1 MKKLLKKTQLLILM
15 LMLLVSCGTNERD
28 VKNDI
33 ATIKDLYEKLNEP
46 IDNNKEL
53 LSIYKSLEEIY
64 SLWVENWG
72 KGKKVEGFNKEL
84 FIDLHHDEL
93 DFTEKTLEAK
103 LIFREDFEEILDN
116 IRMEIEI
123 LEERQRQIEM
133 YEQSESESMDKD

>member
-1 MKKLLKKTQLLILM
+1 MKKLFKTQLLILM

-64 SLWVENWG
+64 SFYVENWG
-72 KGKKVEGFNKEL
+72 KGVKVEEINFGL

-93 DFTEKTLEAK
+93 DITEKTLEAK
-103 LIFREDFEEILDN
+103 LVYREDFEEILDN

-123 LEERQRQIEM
+123 LEERQRKIEM

>member
-1 MKKLLKKTQLLILM
+1 MKKLFKTQLLILM

-64 SLWVENWG
+64 SFYVENWG
-72 KGKKVEGFNKEL
+72 KGKKVEEINFGL

-93 DFTEKTLEAK
+93 DITEKTLEAK
-103 LIFREDFEEILDN
+103 LVYREDFEEILDN

-123 LEERQRQIEM
+123 LEERQREIEM

>member
-1 MKKLLKKTQLLILM
+1 M
-15 LMLLVSCGTNERD
+15 LMLLFSCGTNERD

-46 IDNNKEL
+46 IDNNKEH

-64 SLWVENWG
+64 SFYVENWG
-72 KGKKVEGFNKEL
+72 KGKKVEEINFGL

-103 LIFREDFEEILDN
+103 LVYREDFEEILDN

-123 LEERQRQIEM
+123 LEERQRKIEM

>member
-1 MKKLLKKTQLLILM
+1 MKKLFKTQLLILM

-46 IDNNKEL
+46 IDNNKEH

-64 SLWVENWG
+64 SFYVENWRG
-72 KGKKVEGFNKEL
+72 AKVEEINLGL

-103 LIFREDFEEILDN
+103 LVYREDFEEILDN

-123 LEERQRQIEM
+123 LEERQREIEM
-133 YEQSESESMDKD
+133 YEQS

>member
-1 MKKLLKKTQLLILM
+1 
-15 LMLLVSCGTNERD
+15 MLLVSCGTNERD

-46 IDNNKEL
+46 IDNNKEH

-64 SLWVENWG
+64 SFYVENWG
-72 KGKKVEGFNKEL
+72 KGKKVEEINFGL

-103 LIFREDFEEILDN
+103 LVYREDFEEILDN

-123 LEERQRQIEM
+123 LEERQRKIEM

>member
-1 MKKLLKKTQLLILM
+1 MKKLFKTQLLILM

-46 IDNNKEL
+46 IDNNKEH

-64 SLWVENWG
+64 SFYVENWG
-72 KGKKVEGFNKEL
+72 KGKKVEEINFGL

-103 LIFREDFEEILDN
+103 LVYREDFEEILDN

-123 LEERQRQIEM
+123 LEERQREIEM

>member
-1 MKKLLKKTQLLILM
+1 MF
-15 LMLLVSCGTNERD
+15 LVSCGTNERD

-46 IDNNKEL
+46 IDNNKEH

-64 SLWVENWG
+64 SFYVENWG
-72 KGKKVEGFNKEL
+72 KGKKVEEINFGL

-103 LIFREDFEEILDN
+103 LVYREDFEEILDN

-123 LEERQRQIEM
+123 LEERQRKIEM

>member
-1 MKKLLKKTQLLILM
+1 MKKLFKTQLLILM
-15 LMLLVSCGTNERD
+15 LMLLFSCGTNERD

-46 IDNNKEL
+46 IDNNKEH

-64 SLWVENWG
+64 SFYVENWG
-72 KGKKVEGFNKEL
+72 KGKKVEEINFGL

-103 LIFREDFEEILDN
+103 LVYREDFEEILDN

-123 LEERQRQIEM
+123 LEERQRKIEM

>member
-46 IDNNKEL
+46 IDNNKEH

-84 FIDLHHDEL
+84 LPSSETESNSL
-93 DFTEKTLEAK
+93 D
-103 LIFREDFEEILDN
+103 
-116 IRMEIEI
+116 
-123 LEERQRQIEM
+123 
-133 YEQSESESMDKD
+133 S